1 VAILLPMC
9 LCFVKHARFI
19 TNKSQQL
26 IYLICLLKAK
36 SIENQHYYFTMAKKS
51 TPTRGNIV
59 YSTNKN
65 FDFKLHDEEQT
76 TLPPQQQNLKV
87 MLSKKG
93 RGGKTVS
100 LITGFAGTEADLEKL
115 GKVLKSKCGVGGSA
129 KDGEI
134 LLQGDHRDK
143 IIEILSK
150 EGYKAKKAGG

>member
-1 VAILLPMC
+1 
-9 LCFVKHARFI
+9 
-19 TNKSQQL
+19 
-26 IYLICLLKAK
+26 
-36 SIENQHYYFTMAKKS
+36 MAKKT

-59 YSTNKN
+59 YSTNKSI
-65 FDFKLHDEEQT
+65 DFSLQEEVHT

-100 LITGFAGTEADLEKL
+100 LVAGFSGTEADLEKL
-115 GKVLKSKCGVGGSA
+115 GKMLKSKCGVGGSA

-143 IIEILSK
+143 ILDILTK